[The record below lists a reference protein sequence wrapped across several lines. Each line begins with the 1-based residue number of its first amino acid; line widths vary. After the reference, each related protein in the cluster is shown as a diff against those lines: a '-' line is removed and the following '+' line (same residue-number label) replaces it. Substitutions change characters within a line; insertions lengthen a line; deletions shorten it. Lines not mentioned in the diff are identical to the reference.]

1 MERVR
6 KVKIV
11 MSHPAARARHTPGRR
26 WARGVYKARGRRN
39 SSRPYP
45 RSDFVALARA
55 RHPNSATA
63 MCVQMSSD
71 SCVRRRRF
79 VRVLKPLLP
88 RKLTSSARINLNRH
102 WNELEEL
109 YGSASVTS
117 ATTRATHFE
126 ALALHNE
133 LNDNAL
139 NEAREAAAAASAVKV
154 IEADPVAVVAPTEE
168 DCLMLTPPST
178 PTHSVLQAFNFPP
191 RGLVVMEDDDL
202 ADDLPLTPNTPRQ
215 AWDVFAFPPV
225 SDSTSSSSSSEAP
238 HHH

>member
-1 MERVR
+1 
-6 KVKIV
+6 
-11 MSHPAARARHTPGRR
+11 
-26 WARGVYKARGRRN
+26 
-39 SSRPYP
+39 
-45 RSDFVALARA
+45 
-55 RHPNSATA
+55 

-109 YGSASVTS
+109 YGPASVTS
-117 ATTRATHFE
+117 TNTRATHFD

-139 NEAREAAAAASAVKV
+139 NEAREAAASAVKV
-154 IEADPVAVVAPTEE
+154 MEADPEAVVAPDE
-168 DCLMLTPPST
+168 DCLLLTPPPT
-178 PTHSVLQAFNFPP
+178 PTHTVMHAFNFPP
-191 RGLVVMEDDDL
+191 RGLVVMEDDL
-202 ADDLPLTPNTPRQ
+202 ADDMPLTPTTPRQ
-215 AWDVFAFPPV
+215 AWDVFSFPSD
-225 SDSTSSSSSSEAP
+225 SDSTTASSSSSSSKAP